1 MSPPTPAGC
10 GSPASGW
17 TADPNRPAGWGLVT
31 AWHGD
36 WHVTGQGQWRTGI
49 RTAAPDPRRMRMEPA
64 WAVATALRDE
74 PKLLVGIAE
83 RPNANPALAVVS
95 SRREL
100 AATSSSPPRRSSC
113 RPGRWSECTAQL
125 VLRQEMFALS
135 TGRPDSAPTRY
146 RSRRQP
152 ISAPW
157 WASWSRPRPRATV
170 SGAAWCRQWR
180 TAQDQRAE
188 RRCSAAA
195 STHSL

>member
-31 AWHGD
+31 ARHGD

-49 RTAAPDPRRMRMEPA
+49 RTAAPDPRRMPMEPA

-74 PKLLVGIAE
+74 PKLLLRIAE

-100 AATSSSPPRRSSC
+100 AATSSSPPGRSSC

-125 VLRQEMFALS
+125 VLRQETFALS
-135 TGRPDSAPTRY
+135 TGRPPADLAPASTTTR
-146 RSRRQP
+146 R
-152 ISAPW
+152 
-157 WASWSRPRPRATV
+157 
-170 SGAAWCRQWR
+170 
-180 TAQDQRAE
+180 
-188 RRCSAAA
+188 RRCRTPQNRLSDRHGFRPAPARARAAPGR
-195 STHSL
+195 SGSGR